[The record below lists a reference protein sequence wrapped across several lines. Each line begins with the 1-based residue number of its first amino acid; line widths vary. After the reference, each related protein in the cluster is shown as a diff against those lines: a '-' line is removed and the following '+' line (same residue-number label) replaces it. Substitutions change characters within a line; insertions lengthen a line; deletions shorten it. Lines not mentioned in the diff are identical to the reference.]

1 MGIVKV
7 NRTGTAVS
15 VYLTNACNPSDV
27 IGTIYHNE
35 VFTWTGEWSGSSAS
49 GYYVQGI
56 KFRNSSGVAA
66 SGWIPGMQTD
76 PIFSTNIA
84 SLCHHTVVKNGI
96 THYAFKM
103 RRDATCYDN
112 SNGYSLG
119 INAKKDRYILT
130 RGSTSGVNH
139 PDRIAVWFMESGI
152 NTGVYN
158 YIVNNT
164 YVFVDMGYTIGSTMG
179 SDFTL
184 IGSIG

>member
-49 GYYVQGI
+49 GFYVQGI
-56 KFRNSSGVAA
+56 RFRNSSGIAA
-66 SGWIPGMQTD
+66 SGWIPGMQTA

-84 SLCHHTVVKNGI
+84 ALRAKTVTIGSE
-96 THYAFKM
+96 TYYAFKM
-103 RRDATCYDN
+103 RRNANLYNN
-112 SNGYSLG
+112 SGVYLG
-119 INAKKDRYILT
+119 KIAYKDRYILT
-130 RGSTSGVNH
+130 KGSTAGVTH
-139 PDRIAVWFMESGI
+139 PEWLSVWYLE
-152 NTGVYN
+152 TGVGT
-158 YIVNNT
+158 NT
-164 YVFVDMGYTIGSTMG
+164 YNQIVSGTNAFVDMGYNIGSTMG